1 MKNERS
7 IATEI
12 EERMIAMRDKKQ
24 EQHLMR
30 FFKCGKGEYGEG
42 DQFLGLRVPQTRAIV
57 KEYRNQVEIKDTLQL
72 INSLWHEIRLAGF
85 LLMEELYKQAKK
97 VSDGNAKEIVD
108 LYLSS
113 LDRANNWDLVDLSAP
128 YILGD
133 WLVNHPEE
141 RNILDQLSEMD
152 GKLWHQRVAMV
163 ANWMLI
169 RNEEYADT
177 FRISEKYL
185 THTHDL
191 IHKATGWMLREVGK
205 RGGVKELCE
214 FLDRHSPIMP
224 RTMLRY
230 AIEKF
235 PEPQRRHYQN
245 LKS

>member
-85 LLMEELYKQAKK
+85 LLMEELYKQSKK

-205 RGGVKELCE
+205 RGGVNELCE

>member
-85 LLMEELYKQAKK
+85 LLMEELYKQSKK

>member
-85 LLMEELYKQAKK
+85 LLMEELYKQSKK

-185 THTHDL
+185 IHTHDL